1 MGQLDQLLD
10 VFPVETHVWTASTSN
25 GVNGRGIT
33 LKVRNYAGLLQAT
46 LCKDIQNPEHPCS
59 LSLPMLRFHLCR
71 DDACQLIR
79 GSHPLFAALGPQEQ
93 SMIRLF
99 VQNTNS
105 SNRRIHALVGQ
116 TLLSNDSIFT
126 IQHLGIKA
134 AFITTLFPKIEIRR
148 IQDLGRFIVSTPD
161 NFDDLEDEEHVGD
174 EAVTVYR
181 DDDKELL
188 IG

>member
-1 MGQLDQLLD
+1 
-10 VFPVETHVWTASTSN
+10 
-25 GVNGRGIT
+25 
-33 LKVRNYAGLLQAT
+33 
-46 LCKDIQNPEHPCS
+46 
-59 LSLPMLRFHLCR
+59 MLRFHLCR

-99 VQNTNS
+99 VQNTN
-105 SNRRIHALVGQ
+105 HALVGQ
-116 TLLSNDSIFT
+116 SLLSNDSIFT

-181 DDDKELL
+181 YDDKELL